1 MRWLLLSIAVVA
13 CSGSKEETASTGDAG
28 TLPTIPEGRAPNRAK
43 PPNTVGGFRLDIPKI
58 TLQPGEEKIVCWVGP
73 LKVEGPSRMVGGG
86 VLRVGKGLH
95 HGNVTTRPRR
105 ADSVDYV
112 RVCPKETYPAIGG
125 EGSDVLDGGTVLFG
139 STTQVSGEE
148 WQSFPEGMAF
158 RVKEGFEI
166 AARVHYLNASSAPLE
181 IQPSYEWFTVDEA
194 KVKTELGAFL
204 WTYKGFEIPPRAR
217 TTVQANC
224 MLPSP
229 MKIVTLMPHMHKLGV
244 GFTAGFVGGPLD
256 GKNFLE
262 SKGYDPDRGLIMQW
276 DPAVDTAHADGV
288 SFSCTWENTFDK
300 TIVEG
305 IGDNEM
311 CMAFGYGYPVGGVYT
326 LMGNSG
332 SLCPALAPAP

>member
-1 MRWLLLSIAVVA
+1 MRWVALSLAVVA
-13 CSGSKEETASTGDAG
+13 CSGSKDENVVVADAA
-28 TLPTIPEGRAPNRAK
+28 LPTIPVGHPPSRTK
-43 PPNTVGGFRLDIPKI
+43 PPNTVGGFKLEIPKI

-105 ADSVDYV
+105 PDSVDYV
-112 RVCPKETYPAIGG
+112 RVCPPEKTAAIGG

-139 STTQVSGEE
+139 SSTQVAGEE

-181 IQPSYEWFTVDEA
+181 IQPSYEWFTVDAA

-204 WTYKGFEIPPRAR
+204 WTYPNFEIPARTR
-217 TTVQANC
+217 TTVQASC
-224 MLPSP
+224 TLPSP

-244 GFTAGFVGGPLD
+244 SFTAGFLGGPLD

-276 DPAVDTAHADGV
+276 DPAVDTAHAEGV
-288 SFSCTWENTFDK
+288 TFSCTWENTFDK
-300 TIVEG
+300 TITEG

-311 CMAFGYGYPVGGVYT
+311 CMAFGYGYPVGKVYT
-326 LMGNSG
+326 LMGTSG
-332 SLCPALAPAP
+332 ALCPALAPAP